1 MCVCVYLFV
10 CIYIYIVIFIYIFM
24 YLFNLLF
31 IHTCKI
37 KIMNYCFGSSY
48 LCTTGGFLRAVGS
61 CDTLHETTRQIH
73 LSHCQVNE
81 DLDVK
86 EGGECLT
93 RLEDKIVYG

>member
-1 MCVCVYLFV
+1 MCVCVFICLYIIV
-10 CIYIYIVIFIYIFM
+10 YIYIVIFIYLCI
-24 YLFNLLF
+24 YLLF

-37 KIMNYCFGSSY
+37 KIVNYCFGSSY

-86 EGGECLT
+86 
-93 RLEDKIVYG
+93 